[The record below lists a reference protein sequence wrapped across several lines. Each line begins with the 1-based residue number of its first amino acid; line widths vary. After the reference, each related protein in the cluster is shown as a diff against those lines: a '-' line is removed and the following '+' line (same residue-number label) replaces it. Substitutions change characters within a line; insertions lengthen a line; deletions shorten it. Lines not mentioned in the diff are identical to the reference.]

1 MSVSKFSGKPEDLP
15 TQSWPERVDKESV
28 RFVGPT
34 PIGVFV
40 PVDTPEEKPPVATVF
55 VSVGKRLA
63 SLILLRI
70 HCWTR

>member
-15 TQSWPERVDKESV
+15 TQSWPDSADSESV
-28 RFVGPT
+28 RFVGPA

-40 PVDTPEEKPPVATVF
+40 PGVPVAEPEYPPMATVL

-63 SLILLRI
+63 SLILLSI
-70 HCWTR
+70 HC